1 MIIIAK
7 RTIGIAY
14 NNAELSLNGN
24 GEFILTEV
32 TKDDI
37 KTFNLSRL
45 IDSLVGNESVSITIK
60 TVDELESEEVDE
72 QAVNDLF

>member
-7 RTIGIAY
+7 KSVGFSFT
-14 NNAELSLNGN
+14 NTELSKNGN
-24 GEFILTEV
+24 DEFILTEV

>member
-1 MIIIAK
+1 MAK
-7 RTIGIAY
+7 KSVGFSFT
-14 NNAELSLNGN
+14 NTELSKNGN
-24 GEFILTEV
+24 DEFILTEV

-72 QAVNDLF
+72 EAINDLF

>member
-1 MIIIAK
+1 M
-7 RTIGIAY
+7 
-14 NNAELSLNGN
+14 
-24 GEFILTEV
+24 

>member
-1 MIIIAK
+1 MAK
-7 RTIGIAY
+7 KSINFNFT
-14 NNAELSLNGN
+14 NTELSKNGN
-24 GEFILTEV
+24 DEFILTEV

-45 IDSLVGNESVSITIK
+45 IDSLVGNESVSITVK

>member
-1 MIIIAK
+1 MAK
-7 RTIGIAY
+7 KSINFNFT
-14 NNAELSLNGN
+14 NTELSKNGN
-24 GEFILTEV
+24 DEFILTEV

-45 IDSLVGNESVSITIK
+45 IDSLVGNESVSITVK

-72 QAVNDLF
+72 EAINDLF

>member
-1 MIIIAK
+1 MAK
-7 RTIGIAY
+7 KSINFNFT
-14 NNAELSLNGN
+14 NTELSKNGN
-24 GEFILTEV
+24 DEFILTEV

>member
-14 NNAELSLNGN
+14 TNAELSLNGN

-32 TKDDI
+32 GKDDI
-37 KTFNLSRL
+37 KTFNLSKL
-45 IDSLVGNESVSITIK
+45 LNDLAGNESVSITVK
-60 TVDELESEEVDE
+60 TVDELESEEVDQE
-72 QAVNDLF
+72 AVNDLF

>member
-1 MIIIAK
+1 MAK
-7 RTIGIAY
+7 KSVGFSFT
-14 NNAELSLNGN
+14 NTELSKNGN
-24 GEFILTEV
+24 DEFILTEV

>member
-7 RTIGIAY
+7 KSVGFSFT
-14 NNAELSLNGN
+14 NTELSKNGN
-24 GEFILTEV
+24 DDFILTEV

-72 QAVNDLF
+72 EAINDLF

>member
-7 RTIGIAY
+7 KSVGFSFT
-14 NNAELSLNGN
+14 NTELSKNGN
-24 GEFILTEV
+24 DEFILTEV

-72 QAVNDLF
+72 EAINDLF

>member
-1 MIIIAK
+1 MAK
-7 RTIGIAY
+7 KSINFNFT
-14 NNAELSLNGN
+14 NTELSKNGN
-24 GEFILTEV
+24 DEFILTEV

-45 IDSLVGNESVSITIK
+45 IDSLVGNESVSITVK

-72 QAVNDLF
+72 EAVNDLF